1 MFSEYTV
8 VDPKTVMF
16 ALPDD
21 VVEKTERVILS
32 CEDSSWC
39 KTISAEAFGGG
50 DDAEVAR
57 TRLIDADALT
67 RYLVDWESDL
77 EKAGGMDGYP
87 YAMGSYTYS
96 IAKKATLRALNAMLN
111 HLKLM
116 PTAKLPYWRKTAE
129 NPPTEK
135 DVAHSSGFVLA
146 VKNGDGFVNAWH
158 WTVVAD
164 FPEDFPVWMPMPEI
178 QKEEKK

>member
-21 VVEKTERVILS
+21 TVEQTERVILS

-39 KTISAEAFGGG
+39 KSIPAEAFGSG
-50 DDAEVAR
+50 DDAAAAR

-67 RYLVDWESDL
+67 RYLVDWERDL
-77 EKAGGMDGYP
+77 EKESEMNGYQI
-87 YAMGSYTYS
+87 GSYTYS
-96 IAKKATLRALNAMLN
+96 IAKKATIRALNAMLT

-135 DVAHSSGFVLA
+135 DAAKQCGSVLTVQNGAGFVT
-146 VKNGDGFVNAWH
+146 AWH

-164 FPEDFPVWMPMPEI
+164 FPEDFPVWMPMPEMP
-178 QKEEKK
+178 KEEKK